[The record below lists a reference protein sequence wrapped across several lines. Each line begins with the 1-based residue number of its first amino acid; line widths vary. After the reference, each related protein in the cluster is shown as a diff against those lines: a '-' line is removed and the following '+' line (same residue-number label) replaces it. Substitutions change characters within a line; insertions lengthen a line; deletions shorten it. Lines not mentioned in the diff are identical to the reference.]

1 MITLKLSD
9 IQDIPKQAGIYQIK
23 NVLNGH
29 SYIGSTNNF
38 YDRLIQHRSH
48 LRKQKHHSIALQRAY
63 DKYGEYNFEVNILE
77 ICSPVRDTLL
87 YLEQK
92 YLDLNPEYNISKIAS
107 HPSNTGHKM
116 PQQAKKRLHNLYYG
130 KKRDPKIVDKATKN
144 RIGKGCKN
152 VYCYNKDGE
161 FIGCFLNSKQAVK
174 LLNLN
179 VTPGTINKCCTGLCK
194 SIGGFIWSYD
204 YKTNISYKKDNAKRT
219 KIVRIYKDGTEKIY
233 SSITEAAKD
242 TGNINNKSAISDC
255 LRGRRKT
262 AYGSKWRYYND

>member
-1 MITLKLSD
+1 M
-9 IQDIPKQAGIYQIK
+9 
-23 NVLNGH
+23 
-29 SYIGSTNNF
+29 
-38 YDRLIQHRSH
+38 
-48 LRKQKHHSIALQRAY
+48 
-63 DKYGEYNFEVNILE
+63 
-77 ICSPVRDTLL
+77 
-87 YLEQK
+87 
-92 YLDLNPEYNISKIAS
+92 PE
-107 HPSNTGHKM
+107 
-116 PQQAKKRLHNLYYG
+116 QAKKRLHDLYYG

-179 VTPGTINKCCTGLCK
+179 ITPGTINKCCTGLCK
-194 SIGGFIWSYD
+194 SVGGFIWSYD
-204 YKTNISYKKDNAKRT
+204 YRTDISYKKDNAKRT
-219 KIVRIYKDGTEKIY
+219 KIVRIYKNGIEKIY

>member
-1 MITLKLSD
+1 MITWKLSD

-38 YDRLIQHRSH
+38 YDRLMQHRSH
-48 LRKQKHHSIALQRAY
+48 LRKQKHHSI
-63 DKYGEYNFEVNILE
+63 V
-77 ICSPVRDTLL
+77 
-87 YLEQK
+87 
-92 YLDLNPEYNISKIAS
+92 
-107 HPSNTGHKM
+107 
-116 PQQAKKRLHNLYYG
+116 LH
-130 KKRDPKIVDKATKN
+130 

-161 FIGCFLNSKQAVK
+161 FIGYFLNSKQAVK

-179 VTPGTINKCCTGLCK
+179 ITPGTINKCCTGLCK
-194 SIGGFIWSYD
+194 SICGFIWSYD
-204 YKTNISYKKDNAKRT
+204 YKTDISYKKDNAKRT
-219 KIVRIYKDGTEKIY
+219 KIVRIYKDGIEKIY
-233 SSITEAAKD
+233 NSITEAAKD

-262 AYGSKWRYYND
+262 AYGSKWGYYND